1 MGRKRE
7 RVGEGE
13 GERERGKRGEREGQ
27 DGKEGE
33 RERAQCLQVFVFT
46 LFSL

>member
-13 GERERGKRGEREGQ
+13 GERERGKRGERERQ